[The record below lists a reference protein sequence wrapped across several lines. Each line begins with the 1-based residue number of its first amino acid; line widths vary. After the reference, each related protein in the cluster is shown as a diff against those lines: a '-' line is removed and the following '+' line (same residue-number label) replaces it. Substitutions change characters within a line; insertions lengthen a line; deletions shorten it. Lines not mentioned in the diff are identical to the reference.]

1 MMRKILTFVLPVAL
15 AVGASGLQQ
24 PAMAE
29 TGATSGAK
37 AERPDVKVGD
47 RWKIVCTQGREKWE
61 LVRVV
66 GSVGETQITFTENGK
81 PATMTPELNPLE
93 SVRRKDS
100 DNRRLSFPLE
110 VGKQWEFTNKWL
122 DHTSNPPDAAGS
134 ENAKVKVVSYEKVRV
149 PAGEFDTFAL
159 KWNSSWNN
167 SMGGTGMSD
176 YTYWYAPA
184 ARAIIKSNLRVTWQ
198 GGGNPD
204 ALCEVVE
211 LKLQP

>member
-1 MMRKILTFVLPVAL
+1 MMRKIVTFVLPVAL

-29 TGATSGAK
+29 TGAASGAK

-47 RWKIVCTQGREKWE
+47 RWKIVCTEGREKSE

-66 GSVGETQITFTENGK
+66 ESVGETQITFTENGK
-81 PATMTPELNPLE
+81 PATMTRELNQLE
-93 SVRRKDS
+93 SARRKDS
-100 DNRRLSFPLE
+100 DQRRLSFPLE
-110 VGKQWEFTNKWL
+110 VGKQWEFTDKWL
-122 DHTSNPPDAAGS
+122 DHTSTPPDAVGS
-134 ENAKVKVVSYEKVRV
+134 EKGKVKVVSYEKVRV
-149 PAGEFDTFAL
+149 PAGEFDTFAV

-167 SMGGTGMSD
+167 GMGGSGITD

-198 GGGNPD
+198 GGGYPD
-204 ALCEVVE
+204 QTCEVVE
-211 LKLQP
+211 FKLQP